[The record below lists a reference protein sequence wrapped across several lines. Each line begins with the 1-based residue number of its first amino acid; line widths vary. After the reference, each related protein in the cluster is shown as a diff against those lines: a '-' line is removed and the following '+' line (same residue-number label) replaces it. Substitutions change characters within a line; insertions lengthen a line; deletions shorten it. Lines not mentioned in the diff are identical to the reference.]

1 MTAPGRERRPAEF
14 ERLRWAEALLA
25 LAVLLVAAAG
35 HLPEE
40 VGLAAVPAREARAAI
55 DVNSSPWYELTYLPG
70 VGEVKAREIVRVR
83 RELGPFQG
91 LEDLEKVA
99 GIGPAT
105 VRVIKAF
112 LSGGENGDSG
122 R

>member
-1 MTAPGRERRPAEF
+1 MKVGGANTPGHIAITS
-14 ERLRWAEALLA
+14 
-25 LAVLLVAAAG
+25 V
-35 HLPEE
+35 
-40 VGLAAVPAREARAAI
+40 RANEI

-83 RELGPFQG
+83 RELGPFHG